1 MLKKEKYTN
10 KEIVLY
16 SKLNKE
22 KDKNAVLTNKL
33 KNLAVQ
39 NEILDTI
46 ERDKSKK
53 KLEKSW
59 HKNAFNNEKQL
70 LIEYEEV
77 EVRNKRAKDIEPGH
91 RDP

>member
-1 MLKKEKYTN
+1 MLKKEKYTK
-10 KEIVLY
+10 KEIDLY

-22 KDKNAVLTNKL
+22 KDKNEVLTTKL
-33 KNLAVQ
+33 KNLVVQ

-59 HKNAFNNEKQL
+59 HKNAFNNEK
-70 LIEYEEV
+70 
-77 EVRNKRAKDIEPGH
+77 
-91 RDP
+91 

>member
-1 MLKKEKYTN
+1 LLKKEKYTN
-10 KEIVLY
+10 KEIDLY

-22 KDKNAVLTNKL
+22 KDKNEVLTTKL
-33 KNLAVQ
+33 KNLVVQ

-59 HKNAFNNEKQL
+59 HKNAFNNEK
-70 LIEYEEV
+70 
-77 EVRNKRAKDIEPGH
+77 
-91 RDP
+91 

>member
-10 KEIVLY
+10 KEIDLY

-22 KDKNAVLTNKL
+22 KDKNEVLTTKL
-33 KNLAVQ
+33 KNLVVQ

-59 HKNAFNNEKQL
+59 HKNAFNNEK
-70 LIEYEEV
+70 
-77 EVRNKRAKDIEPGH
+77 
-91 RDP
+91 

>member
-33 KNLAVQ
+33 KNLAV
-39 NEILDTI
+39 
-46 ERDKSKK
+46 
-53 KLEKSW
+53 
-59 HKNAFNNEKQL
+59 
-70 LIEYEEV
+70 
-77 EVRNKRAKDIEPGH
+77 
-91 RDP
+91 

>member
-1 MLKKEKYTN
+1 LLKKEKYTK
-10 KEIVLY
+10 KEIDLY

-22 KDKNAVLTNKL
+22 KDKNEVLTTKL
-33 KNLAVQ
+33 KNLVVQ

-59 HKNAFNNEKQL
+59 HKNAFNNEK
-70 LIEYEEV
+70 
-77 EVRNKRAKDIEPGH
+77 
-91 RDP
+91 

>member
-10 KEIVLY
+10 KEIDLY

-22 KDKNAVLTNKL
+22 KNKNEVLTTKL
-33 KNLAVQ
+33 KNLVVQ

-59 HKNAFNNEKQL
+59 HKNAFNNEK
-70 LIEYEEV
+70 
-77 EVRNKRAKDIEPGH
+77 
-91 RDP
+91 